1 MAEPTKRKIAL
12 TNLASDQIDRLYHK
26 LLEKGAK
33 QEAEVL
39 MDDFL
44 DVVFGDIAYFPD
56 RFPVFTGI
64 KDKGD
69 YRMGLLVGDFRV
81 IFQIMLDRV
90 VVLLIMHES
99 ELFA

>member
-1 MAEPTKRKIAL
+1 MAEKRRVVI
-12 TNLASDQIDRLYHK
+12 TNLATDQIDRLYRA
-26 LLEKGAK
+26 LLDQGAAE
-33 QEAEVL
+33 EASFL

-44 DVVFGDIAYFPD
+44 DVVFGDIAYFPE

-64 KDKGD
+64 KERGD

-81 IFQIMLDRV
+81 IFQIETDKV

>member
-1 MAEPTKRKIAL
+1 MAEKRRVVL
-12 TNLASDQIDRLYHK
+12 TNLASDQIGRLFDA
-26 LLEKGAK
+26 LTEQGAK
-33 QEAEVL
+33 EEAQIL

-44 DVVFGDIAYFPD
+44 DVVFGDIAYFPE

-64 KDKGD
+64 KEKGD

-81 IFQIMLDRV
+81 IFQIEVDRV
-90 VVLLIMHES
+90 IVLLIMHES